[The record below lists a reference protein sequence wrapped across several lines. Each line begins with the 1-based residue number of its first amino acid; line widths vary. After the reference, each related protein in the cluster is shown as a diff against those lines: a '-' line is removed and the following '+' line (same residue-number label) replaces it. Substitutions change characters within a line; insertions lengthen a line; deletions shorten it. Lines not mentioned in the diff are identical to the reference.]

1 MSSTVVEV
9 SKSTKIITISLLIV
23 PPPKTETYIVVM
35 INNFDDNI
43 IKIMTIT
50 REFLTRGTILNCL
63 PVTYIH
69 GFTHF
74 PSISVL
80 TVPHASVDI
89 LDTPGYVLKKK
100 DSPKKL
106 ELCFMGDMRETL
118 VDVSE
123 AFSKHFDEEK
133 LPVLHITKF
142 DMIGETEGT
151 TQVKDNY
158 LLHIVKCKS
167 ITF

>member
-1 MSSTVVEV
+1 MEKYQTVYQ
-9 SKSTKIITISLLIV
+9 L
-23 PPPKTETYIVVM
+23 
-35 INNFDDNI
+35 
-43 IKIMTIT
+43 
-50 REFLTRGTILNCL
+50 
-63 PVTYIH
+63 H

-80 TVPHASVDI
+80 TIPHASVDI

-158 LLHIVKCKS
+158 LFRSKM
-167 ITF
+167 

>member
-1 MSSTVVEV
+1 MW
-9 SKSTKIITISLLIV
+9 KNTK
-23 PPPKTETYIVVM
+23 P
-35 INNFDDNI
+35 
-43 IKIMTIT
+43 
-50 REFLTRGTILNCL
+50 
-63 PVTYIH
+63 
-69 GFTHF
+69 FTSYMVLHTF
-74 PSISVL
+74 PALISVL
-80 TVPHASVDI
+80 TIPHASVDI
-89 LDTPGYVLKKK
+89 LGTPGYVLKKK

-158 LLHIVKCKS
+158 LFHSKM
-167 ITF
+167 

>member
-1 MSSTVVEV
+1 
-9 SKSTKIITISLLIV
+9 
-23 PPPKTETYIVVM
+23 M
-35 INNFDDNI
+35 I
-43 IKIMTIT
+43 
-50 REFLTRGTILNCL
+50 
-63 PVTYIH
+63 
-69 GFTHF
+69 
-74 PSISVL
+74 
-80 TVPHASVDI
+80 PHASVDI

-158 LLHIVKCKS
+158 LFHIVKCKS
-167 ITF
+167 IILHITQKPNVPNKYFCDLFCFEIMIRTEMYLDTCHPTGLKD

>member
-1 MSSTVVEV
+1 
-9 SKSTKIITISLLIV
+9 
-23 PPPKTETYIVVM
+23 M
-35 INNFDDNI
+35 I
-43 IKIMTIT
+43 
-50 REFLTRGTILNCL
+50 
-63 PVTYIH
+63 
-69 GFTHF
+69 
-74 PSISVL
+74 
-80 TVPHASVDI
+80 PHASVGI

-151 TQVKDNY
+151 TQVKDNIIY
-158 LLHIVKCKS
+158 FIVKCKS
-167 ITF
+167 ITLRIYIIVHSKYFFFSDWLKSSG